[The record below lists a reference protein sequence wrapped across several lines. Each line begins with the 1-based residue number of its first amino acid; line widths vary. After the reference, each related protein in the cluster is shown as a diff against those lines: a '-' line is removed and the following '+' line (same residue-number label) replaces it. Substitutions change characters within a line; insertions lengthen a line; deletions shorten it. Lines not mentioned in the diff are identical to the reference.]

1 MRKLFKKVTAM
12 FLVVAMAFASFTIT
26 VSAETAEQTGHL
38 ALTRQMAV
46 AHATELMEMLS
57 VTGMTIALVD
67 IDNDFTWFHGLG
79 YADTANQIPVT
90 EHTIFNIASTSKP
103 FVGVAIMQLVE
114 RGLLDLDAPIT
125 NYISGFSM
133 RPHPVH
139 GGNYRNITA
148 RMLLTH
154 TSGTHE
160 FASTDVFTFEG
171 IDRTFMNRL
180 VPALVNLPMANEELN
195 TLVYANTN
203 YALLG
208 ILIAAIAGN
217 EHYYYDGFVRFTQEN
232 IFAPAGMT
240 SSSFDVN
247 SINRANLALSYAD
260 ANTPLGVHQYSNAP
274 STGGMVSNAYDMARF
289 MHIILSDGGNL
300 LNQQTIQ
307 EMITVQDMGIRF
319 PTQYD
324 LGLGFMEMHHPDGI
338 ITTGHGGNLLHHTEF
353 LLCFD
358 SGIGVYV
365 STNSMSGAGAVAS
378 LANLMLRVAVEEKT
392 GTPIQPTPF
401 NITNPVTNVQQLVG
415 WYQFMGA
422 GSIQLVL
429 CDEGL
434 LHFMELMGLPPITL
448 VPAGDGTFDSMI
460 GNVWFKNVDGYI
472 FFMGGSA
479 VLSERVVPTAPI
491 NAEWLIGTV
500 YFTIDGVDI
509 PIGWTSFTDDGIL
522 YYTDGSRVHLWE
534 QVDHYTFFTL
544 GRGREFGTVVEYSIE
559 NGVIVGRESGITFTI
574 QPHTF
579 IDEPE
584 TPVTN
589 ETPARET
596 SVPSLPLG

>member
-1 MRKLFKKVTAM
+1 MKKVIKKATALL
-12 FLVVAMAFASFTIT
+12 LVAIMAFTP
-26 VSAETAEQTGHL
+26 VMVNAEEVQEPFAATTQL
-38 ALTRQMAV
+38 ALEQA
-46 AHATELMEMLS
+46 AILMDALS
-57 VTGMTIALVD
+57 VAGMTIAIVD
-67 IDNDFTWFHGLG
+67 IGSDFVWLQGLG
-79 YADTANQIPVT
+79 YANAATQEPVT
-90 EHTIFNIASTSKP
+90 EYTLFSIGSTAKV
-103 FVGVAIMQLVE
+103 FTAVAIMQLVE
-114 RGLLDLDAPIT
+114 QGLLCLDEPIT
-125 NYISGFSM
+125 TYLPNFSVL
-133 RPHPVH
+133 PNPAW
-139 GGNYRNITA
+139 GGDYRNVTT

-154 TSGTHE
+154 TSGMHE
-160 FASTDVFTFEG
+160 LLGVGASIEG
-171 IDRTFMNRL
+171 QDRNFYNEM
-180 VPALVNLPMANEELN
+180 LPILANMHMQNVEMDRMTYNN
-195 TLVYANTN
+195 TG

-208 ILIAAIAGN
+208 LIVAAFEGN
-217 EHYYYDGFVRFTQEN
+217 ANYFDGFVNFTQEN